1 MNLATLLDLGGSEVI
16 LILALVLVLFGAKRL
31 PEMAEGFRQG
41 IKEFRK
47 ATREV
52 TDELAKHFGRDRP
65 IQPPSH
71 PVLMAVTF
79 ILGIMCFIL
88 LIYEVSR

>member
-1 MNLATLLDLGGSEVI
+1 MAALLFLGGGGEVI
-16 LILALVLVLFGAKRL
+16 LILALVLILLGAKKL

-41 IKEFRK
+41 ITEFRK

-52 TDELAKHFGRDRP
+52 TDELAKRFGWERP

-71 PVLMAVTF
+71 PVLIAVSF
-79 ILGIMCFIL
+79 VLGITCFIL